1 MFTWLTR
8 FIERHPN
15 LHRFALLVW
24 RWFPPRLAGFLK
36 GQLARRWLVGAVA
49 VIVDDKTSPAEV
61 LLVEH
66 SYRPRGTWGLPGGSL
81 ESTPGDPTRPRNDA
95 SSDDVIESALR
106 REILEEL
113 GIEITVMR
121 LLRIDAIPY
130 IPEEPGP
137 YRLDFY
143 FRCAPRDGFAAF
155 RRSLESGQTR
165 PCSPEIRQM
174 RFVSLPDLS
183 KYDLFSSDAR
193 FLTKDLPRREPSL
206 AVSENDR
213 AGAPDTS
220 ESCSTI
226 S

>member
-66 SYRPRGTWGLPGGSL
+66 SYRPKGAWGLPGGSL
-81 ESTPGDPTRPRNDA
+81 ESTPGDPTRPRDDD
-95 SSDDVIESALR
+95 STDDVIERALR
-106 REILEEL
+106 REIHEEL
-113 GIEITVMR
+113 GIEIIVIR

-130 IPEEPGP
+130 IAEEPGP

-143 FRCAPRDGFAAF
+143 FRCAPRDGFAAL
-155 RRSLESGQTR
+155 RRDLLSGKTR
-165 PCSPEIRQM
+165 PRSAEIKQIRL
-174 RFVSLPDLS
+174 VP
-183 KYDLFSSDAR
+183 
-193 FLTKDLPRREPSL
+193 
-206 AVSENDR
+206 
-213 AGAPDTS
+213 
-220 ESCSTI
+220 
-226 S
+226 